1 MGCQKVKEK
10 HVSKNCLQGY
20 SQAWNMSEAINIS
33 KLCKMKRSSNFCFIG
48 CYKTLFY
55 GFEGN
60 NLFKYELHNQSLIMK
75 WLWRYSTW
83 EGGVYFLGGLVE
95 MIFFSGKFML
105 SKIVRE
111 SSVLE
116 KWPLK
121 LIRDQKLHTM
131 FLLLLDCRSATTI
144 SVLFSCGQ

>member
-10 HVSKNCLQGY
+10 HVAKNCLQGY

-83 EGGVYFLGGLVE
+83 EGGVYFLGGLVGND
-95 MIFFSGKFML
+95 FFFWQVHAIKNCSRKFSAWEVAIEAYQG
-105 SKIVRE
+105 SKAPYNVLTFVR
-111 SSVLE
+111 L
-116 KWPLK
+116 
-121 LIRDQKLHTM
+121 
-131 FLLLLDCRSATTI
+131 
-144 SVLFSCGQ
+144 